1 MSGEANKATVRR
13 AAEHLSQGNW
23 DGYFEMYDPTAM
35 FHGYGPET
43 LDLEGAKQFY
53 AMVDE
58 AFPHGHLEIQDAVAE
73 GDRVAVRYA
82 FSATNEGEFLGIPP
96 TGKPVVLNGQTILR
110 FENGKI
116 VERWQQA
123 DMYGFMVQLGA
134 IPAAVS

>member
-1 MSGEANKATVRR
+1 MSGEANKAVVQR
-13 AAEHLSQGNW
+13 AVQRLNEGSW
-23 DGYFEMYDPTAM
+23 DGYFEMYDASAV
-35 FHGYGPET
+35 FHGYGPAT

-58 AFPHGHLEIQDAVAE
+58 AFPYGHLAIEDSVAE

-82 FSATNEGEFLGIPP
+82 FSATSEGEFMGIPP
-96 TGKPVVLNGQTILR
+96 TGKPVVLTGQTILR
-110 FENGKI
+110 FENGKV

-134 IPAAVS
+134 IPAAVP